1 MMQSEIMERDNKNN
15 PKIKNQ
21 SLMRLETT
29 HENMQVS
36 MVQSEVVK
44 DNNSSPCRLKQM
56 EGKRRISNIIKTK
69 NRLNA
74 DLQKQNREQPYFK
87 PWEVDQYDDMFF

>member
-1 MMQSEIMERDNKNN
+1 MQS
-15 PKIKNQ
+15 
-21 SLMRLETT
+21 S
-29 HENMQVS
+29 V
-36 MVQSEVVK
+36 VQSETVK

-74 DLQKQNREQPYFK
+74 DLKQAREQPYFK
-87 PWEVDQYDDMFF
+87 PWEV

>member
-1 MMQSEIMERDNKNN
+1 
-15 PKIKNQ
+15 
-21 SLMRLETT
+21 MRLETA
-29 HENMQVS
+29 HEITQVS
-36 MVQSEVVK
+36 QVHSEVAK

-74 DLQKQNREQPYFK
+74 DLQKQGREQPYFN
-87 PWEVDQYDDMFF
+87 PW